1 MMNQELLMSP
11 NRLVTFLQ
19 KPAAEFTKADIINY
33 IQQNE
38 IRMVNFMYP
47 AADGRLKTLNFVIN
61 NASYLDAILT
71 CGERVD
77 GASLFPFIEAGSSDL
92 YVIPRFRTA
101 FVDPF
106 AEIPTLVM
114 LCSFFNKDG
123 EPLESS
129 PEYTLHKACK
139 AFTDVTG
146 MEFQAMGELEYYV
159 ISEDDGLFPATDQR
173 GYHESGP
180 YAKFNDFRTQ
190 CMSYIAQTGGQ
201 IKYGHSEVGNFM
213 LDGKVYEQNE
223 IEFLPVN
230 AENAADQLMI
240 AKWVIRNLAYQY
252 GYDITFAPKITVGKA
267 GSGLHI
273 HMRMMKDGQNQ
284 MLKDGVLSDTARKAI
299 AGMMQLAPSIT
310 AFGNT
315 NPTSYFR
322 LVPHQ
327 EAPTNVCWGDRNRSV
342 LVRVPL
348 GWSAQTDMCALANPL
363 ESDSNYDTTQKQTVE
378 MRSPDGSADLYQL
391 LAGLAVAC
399 RHGFEIENAL
409 AIAEQTYVNVN
420 IHQKENA
427 DKLKALA
434 QLPDSCAAS
443 ADCLQKQRTVFEQYN
458 VFSPAMIDGIISR
471 LRSYNDATLRKD
483 IQDKPEEM
491 LALVSKFFHC
501 G

>member
-77 GASLFPFIEAGSSDL
+77 GSSLFPFIEAGSSDL

-159 ISEDDGLFPATDQR
+159 ISENDGLFPATDQR

-273 HMRMMKDGQNQ
+273 HMRMLKDGQNQ

-322 LVPHQ
+322 LLPHQ
-327 EAPTNVCWGDRNRSV
+327 EALTNVCWGDRNRSV